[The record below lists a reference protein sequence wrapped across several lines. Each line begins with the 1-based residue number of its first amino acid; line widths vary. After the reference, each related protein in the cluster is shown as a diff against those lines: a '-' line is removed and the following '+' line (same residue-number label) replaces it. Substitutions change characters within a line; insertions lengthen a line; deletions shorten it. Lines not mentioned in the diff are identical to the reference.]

1 MHIRAEKNTIS
12 IKCLL
17 KSSRKVCGNISE
29 RAMQQVQTVA
39 HRFYKGVVQVKR
51 MNIVV
56 IDGEER
62 ELGSLPIEVQEKLAA
77 EWNRRAL
84 AVIGYEEK
92 KTA

>member
-1 MHIRAEKNTIS
+1 
-12 IKCLL
+12 
-17 KSSRKVCGNISE
+17 
-29 RAMQQVQTVA
+29 
-39 HRFYKGVVQVKR
+39 

-62 ELGSLPIEVQEKLAA
+62 ELGSLPIEIQEKLAA

-84 AVIGYEEK
+84 TVIGYEEK

>member
-1 MHIRAEKNTIS
+1 M
-12 IKCLL
+12 
-17 KSSRKVCGNISE
+17 
-29 RAMQQVQTVA
+29 
-39 HRFYKGVVQVKR
+39 KR

-62 ELGSLPIEVQEKLAA
+62 EISSLRKEEREKLAA

-84 AVIGYEEK
+84 EAIGYERI

>member
-1 MHIRAEKNTIS
+1 
-12 IKCLL
+12 
-17 KSSRKVCGNISE
+17 
-29 RAMQQVQTVA
+29 MQQVQTVT
-39 HRFYKGVVQVKR
+39 HTFYKEVVQVKR

-62 ELGSLPIEVQEKLAA
+62 ELGSLPVEIQEKLAA

-84 AVIGYEEK
+84 AAIGYEEK